1 MSSFLTKLPITHYP
15 LPITHYPLPII
26 KFLNQLR
33 KFSVQIPA
41 TPPSSNPFL
50 QSAILRLQILF

>member
-1 MSSFLTKLPITHYP
+1 MISFSMKLPITY
-15 LPITHYPLPII
+15 YPLPII
-26 KFLNQLR
+26 KLLNQLR
-33 KFSVQIPA
+33 KFCTQIPA